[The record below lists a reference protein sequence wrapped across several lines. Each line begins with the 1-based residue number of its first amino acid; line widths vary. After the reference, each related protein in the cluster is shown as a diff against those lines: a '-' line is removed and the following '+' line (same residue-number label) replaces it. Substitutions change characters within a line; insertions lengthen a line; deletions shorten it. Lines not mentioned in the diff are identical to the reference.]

1 VLHEI
6 SVSDPVLAAPSGYNV
21 CLRVGGLDVKSNFV
35 AKLDVVGPIGVSSWL
50 ADSPCLWR
58 SLKCMSSAGCSRFC
72 AVICSSY
79 IWRLH
84 LILQPQEICSSSGSH
99 VGLHE
104 PFTSSLLRNL
114 KVHSFFSFLL
124 RLTEAGQAHVCV
136 CVCVTS
142 IWSFCSTHSMMLRT
156 ACTDAMDS

>member
-1 VLHEI
+1 
-6 SVSDPVLAAPSGYNV
+6 
-21 CLRVGGLDVKSNFV
+21 
-35 AKLDVVGPIGVSSWL
+35 
-50 ADSPCLWR
+50 
-58 SLKCMSSAGCSRFC
+58 MSSAGCSRFC

-136 CVCVTS
+136 CVCVCDEHLV
-142 IWSFCSTHSMMLRT
+142 ILQH
-156 ACTDAMDS
+156 AQHDAPNGLYRRNGFVAPCFRASGSVPVVFI